1 VLNFKVMKTFEIE
14 ILNKNALEIL
24 ESLEKL
30 NIIKLLKHKKNISK
44 EKEEEIDDFFGILTP
59 LEANELE
66 KHIQT
71 VRSEWERNI

>member
-1 VLNFKVMKTFEIE
+1 MKTFEIE

-44 EKEEEIDDFFGILTP
+44 EREEEIDDFFGILTP

>member
-1 VLNFKVMKTFEIE
+1 MKTFEIE

>member
-1 VLNFKVMKTFEIE
+1 MLNFKVMKTFEIQ

>member
-1 VLNFKVMKTFEIE
+1 MLNFKVMKTFEIE

>member
-44 EKEEEIDDFFGILTP
+44 EREEEIDDFFGILTP

>member
-1 VLNFKVMKTFEIE
+1 MLNFKVMKTFEIE

-44 EKEEEIDDFFGILTP
+44 EREEEIDDFFGILTP

>member
-1 VLNFKVMKTFEIE
+1 MLNFKVMKTFEIE

-66 KHIQT
+66 KHIQS